1 MPTEDMNTTKYLN
14 IYIYIKHITYDS
26 IIKLLS
32 SKLCS
37 NLVMYFEIENKCLSK
52 ATTKATKASASIR
65 IYTPLYIYETKCWQ

>member
-1 MPTEDMNTTKYLN
+1 MA
-14 IYIYIKHITYDS
+14 S

-52 ATTKATKASASIR
+52 ATTKATKASASIQ
-65 IYTPLYIYETKCWQ
+65 IYTHLYIYIYIYIYEPKCWQ